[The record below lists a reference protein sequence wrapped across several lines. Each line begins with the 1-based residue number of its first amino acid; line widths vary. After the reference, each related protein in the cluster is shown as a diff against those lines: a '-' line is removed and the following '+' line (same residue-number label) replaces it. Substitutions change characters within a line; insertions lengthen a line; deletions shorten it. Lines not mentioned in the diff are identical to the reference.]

1 MRRSCRDQ
9 WVHDELVEAG
19 RARSQSLSWPDAYA
33 FTKALGERQLV
44 TNHPLVPT
52 TVVRPSI
59 IESALSEPRPGWIRG
74 FRMAEPIIISYARGL
89 LRDFPGIP
97 EGVVDIIPVDLVVS
111 AILAIA
117 AAGPDPGGPSVYH
130 VTSGV
135 ANPLRYVQ
143 LQELVQSWFTS
154 HPLYDSH
161 GQPIVVPD
169 WSFPGHGR
177 VQRQLQRATGV
188 LSFLERLLGSLPV
201 RGERAEFAAR
211 VEERRSEAERALSY
225 VELYGAYAETEARFR
240 VDHLSE
246 LWDRLSPED
255 RVKFCFDPAVIDWEF
270 YVSDVHL
277 PSIVEHARVRTS
289 PKRSTTPSRSERSK
303 RAILSPERHLA
314 AFDLENTL
322 VASNVVESYA
332 WLAGRHL
339 PIADRAS
346 LSARILREAPR
357 LLALDRR
364 DRGDFLRSFYRRYE
378 GAPAALL
385 REDSVELFH
394 HLLLRKSFPA
404 GIARG
409 TCTPGAGTPHRPH
422 NRCARLRGGASSPPL
437 RRGRLRGP
445 RSRRGRPFHGTARAA
460 PPDRRGAC
468 PVPGRVRRQRRP
480 RSLRVCRVRR
490 LGLGPTTA
498 RMRWLPGRGQP
509 GSPPGSHR
517 AQTGLAHRAVGQG
530 SWWGTAPSPPG
541 APGPR
546 GVPLVGPSRRRARR
560 HRRRPEPG
568 RRENHLSSGNQDAPV
583 RHGRHPRHRHGQPG
597 TVPFRETQVT

>member
-1 MRRSCRDQ
+1 
-9 WVHDELVEAG
+9 
-19 RARSQSLSWPDAYA
+19 
-33 FTKALGERQLV
+33 
-44 TNHPLVPT
+44 
-52 TVVRPSI
+52 
-59 IESALSEPRPGWIRG
+59 
-74 FRMAEPIIISYARGL
+74 MAEPIIISYARGL

-111 AILAIA
+111 AILAVA

-201 RGERAEFAAR
+201 RRESVRISRLESKSVARKPNAPSATWSFTARTQRPRHAFASTIS
-211 VEERRSEAERALSY
+211 RSSGIA
-225 VELYGAYAETEARFR
+225 
-240 VDHLSE
+240 
-246 LWDRLSPED
+246 SPP
-255 RVKFCFDPAVIDWEF
+255 RTASFCFDPAVIDWEF

-346 LSARILREAPR
+346 LTARILREAPR

-409 TCTPGAGTPHRPH
+409 HVHT
-422 NRCARLRGGASSPPL
+422 
-437 RRGRLRGP
+437 
-445 RSRRGRPFHGTARAA
+445 
-460 PPDRRGAC
+460 
-468 PVPGRVRRQRRP
+468 
-480 RSLRVCRVRR
+480 
-490 LGLGPTTA
+490 
-498 RMRWLPGRGQP
+498 
-509 GSPPGSHR
+509 
-517 AQTGLAHRAVGQG
+517 G
-530 SWWGTAPSPPG
+530 SWDTAPS
-541 APGPR
+541 
-546 GVPLVGPSRRRARR
+546 S
-560 HRRRPEPG
+560 
-568 RRENHLSSGNQDAPV
+568 
-583 RHGRHPRHRHGQPG
+583 
-597 TVPFRETQVT
+597 